1 MMTAPTSRTLLVGVD
16 YSADSAAAVMTAVEL
31 ATTENTVI
39 AVHVM
44 AGDPAAHDSTDL
56 WRSGDDA
63 EVAEAE
69 RLANF
74 VGATVPLASP
84 VSRIVRGEPATAL
97 TRAAAESGARLLL
110 VGRRG
115 CVGGSDVRIGATART
130 LLQRSPCPVVVCA
143 AGESQAVAPDAAP
156 PTSTVASIMHE
167 NPAAVRQHDSLALAL
182 QRMRES
188 GVHQLPVVEAGA
200 LIGIVA
206 LVDLERQSG
215 YLEQTK
221 VDAVMTQNPV
231 TVAADA
237 PIREAI
243 AALLDERRNALPVL
257 RDRTLVGIVS
267 RTDILRLAARLLE
280 DA

>member
-1 MMTAPTSRTLLVGVD
+1 MSATTPRTLLVGVD
-16 YSADSAAAVMTAVEL
+16 YSADSAAAVTTAIEL
-31 ATTENTVI
+31 ATPEATVV
-39 AVHVM
+39 AVHAM
-44 AGDPAAHDSTDL
+44 AGDATVRDATDL

-63 EVAEAE
+63 AAAEAE

-74 VGATVPLASP
+74 VGATVPHATLA
-84 VSRIVRGEPATAL
+84 SRIVRGEPATSL
-97 TRAAAESGARLLL
+97 SRAASESGARLL
-110 VGRRG
+110 VIGRCG
-115 CVGGSDVRIGATART
+115 IIGDSDHRLGATARA
-130 LLQRSPCPVVVCA
+130 LLRSSPCPVVVCSA
-143 AGESQAVAPDAAP
+143 SEYRPAAP
-156 PTSTVASIMHE
+156 AAAPTTSTVASIMRE
-167 NPAAVRQHDSLALAL
+167 NPVVVRQQDSLALAL

-267 RTDILRLAARLLE
+267 RTDILRLTARLLE